1 MRKNLFFVVIF
12 LLGFMTVSCNK
23 SKAVIEKRTETS
35 KVSKVDTLVI
45 IKPIIKP
52 YSHLTLD
59 SSIVLQSAPGTKSV
73 LFNSSQSRLY
83 ALNLEGLSIYEF
95 GQASKQL
102 IREFKFKPSIGK
114 GWNYDDAK
122 EIISYREKPVEAA
135 ISNHDS
141 ILWVSLHNN
150 GGITPIFLQDVLKMK
165 TVPTHADSVVKQ
177 LQVVYETGAT
187 PDTVFVPLIATGKTP
202 KVIAVDEPSQHL
214 LVSNWHSKTTSV
226 LAINSLEFPYAH
238 LVKNISTGAIP
249 RGIAIDQARQKSYI
263 AIMGGA
269 QINVLDNKTW
279 SKDTILNVSS
289 NPRHIVTDDQGRLF
303 ISYNMFSQIAC
314 VDPVTGKTLFTAKTS
329 DNPRTIALSKNNKF
343 LFVTCYKGNKL
354 EIFKIEDNGFTQIYS
369 LKSNG
374 APVGVDLF
382 EDDNKLEAWV
392 CNYTIGAIKVFIF
405 NKSQSELNIVSAK
418 PKSGF
423 KSAKTL

>member
-1 MRKNLFFVVIF
+1 
-12 LLGFMTVSCNK
+12 MTVSCNK